1 MLLTAAVFFGF
12 FFFFKRESTTKL
24 LQLSRPILKA
34 ADVFIFSD
42 TSGQVS
48 FDIRGDGN
56 SHSRA
61 KKKWAGGKKSD
72 EMLHKLRDVKSRCLF
87 TLYL

>member
-1 MLLTAAVFFGF
+1 MLGLFFYYYSF
-12 FFFFKRESTTKL
+12 FFFLKRDSTAKL
-24 LQLSRPILKA
+24 RQLSRPIFKA
-34 ADVFIFSD
+34 TDVFIFSD

-48 FDIRGDGN
+48 FDIHGDGN
-56 SHSRA
+56 SHSRV
-61 KKKWAGGKKSD
+61 KKKWAGEKKSD

>member
-1 MLLTAAVFFGF
+1 M
-12 FFFFKRESTTKL
+12 RDSTTKL
-24 LQLSRPILKA
+24 RQLSRPILKA
-34 ADVFIFSD
+34 TDVFIFSD

-48 FDIRGDGN
+48 FDIHGEGN
-56 SHSRA
+56 SFSTE
-61 KKKWAGGKKSD
+61 KNWAGEKKSD